1 MTTEMQL
8 QKIYINNLI
17 LQLKYDVKVT
27 THIIFLNRYNIYKKS
42 KHDDVLA

>member
-8 QKIYINNLI
+8 QKISINNLI
-17 LQLKYDVKVT
+17 LQLKYDVKV